1 MILNH
6 LEVCWGE
13 ARVYLADSF
22 VSQQSLIQLRVIL
35 KVVEA
40 GVQIFFVIVETGEFK
55 SSNQVIIFSQDAKDQ
70 ISKCTSVLPK
80 KSLLRQNLGQRILR
94 QYNFQVLSSGKTVY
108 IVSRCLVEILSHHA
122 SRLGSI
128 PNYFELIVNYSLHFL
143 KV

>member
-1 MILNH
+1 MNH

-55 SSNQVIIFSQDAKDQ
+55 RSNQVIIFSQDAKDQ
-70 ISKCTSVLPK
+70 ISKMYQCSPQK
-80 KSLLRQNLGQRILR
+80 
-94 QYNFQVLSSGKTVY
+94 
-108 IVSRCLVEILSHHA
+108 VSFKAEPWA
-122 SRLGSI
+122 E
-128 PNYFELIVNYSLHFL
+128 NT
-143 KV
+143 